1 MSPMYQLRE
10 YGEKFNSR
18 PAAEKVLIAILLI
31 AALVWSYSTFFL
43 GPVQAESDNLRS
55 QLSQSQM
62 QLDALMAREQ
72 LAITSSAEDPNMAVR
87 LRIERAIADQAELQ
101 GEIED
106 LAGNLVTP
114 QSMTRMLTS
123 ILESQTGLELVR
135 VENRAPQAMRSS
147 GEPVAA
153 NPDVILDAASTSGE
167 QQVYKHSLMVELEG
181 DYLSLI
187 AYLRRIESFPERF
200 FWDQLT
206 FVQTTWP
213 TARITIEMHTLSTEE
228 GFVGV

>member
-1 MSPMYQLRE
+1 MSLKYQLRE
-10 YGEKFNSR
+10 FADKFDSRSAPEK
-18 PAAEKVLIAILLI
+18 ILLAVLLI
-31 AALVWSYSTFFL
+31 VGLIWSYSSFFL
-43 GPVQAESDNLRS
+43 SPVQTESDNLRL
-55 QLSQSQM
+55 QLSQTQL
-62 QLDALMAREQ
+62 QLDALLAREQ
-72 LAITSSAEDPNMAVR
+72 LAVTSSAEDPNMAVR
-87 LRIERAIADQAELQ
+87 LRIERAIADQNALQ
-101 GEIED
+101 GDIEA

-123 ILESQTGLELVR
+123 ILESQTGLQLVR
-135 VENRAPQAMRSS
+135 VENRAPQAMRAE
-147 GEPVAA
+147 GEPVAD
-153 NPDVILDAASTSGE
+153 NPDVVVADTSTAGG
-167 QQVYKHSLMVELEG
+167 QQVYKHSLMLELEG

>member
-1 MSPMYQLRE
+1 MNLRYQIRE
-10 YGEKFNSR
+10 YADKFDSR
-18 PAAEKVLIAILLI
+18 SAPEKVLIAALL
-31 AALVWSYSTFFL
+31 LVVLIWGYSSL
-43 GPVQAESDNLRS
+43 LLAPVQAESSTLRQ
-55 QLSQSQM
+55 QLSQAQM
-62 QLDALMAREQ
+62 QFDAMVARET
-72 LAITSSAEDPNMAVR
+72 LAVTSSAEDPNLAVR
-87 LRIERAIADQAELQ
+87 LRIERAIADQNALQ
-101 GEIED
+101 GNIEE

-135 VENRAPQAMRSS
+135 VENRAPQAMRAS
-147 GEPVAA
+147 GEVIAD
-153 NPDVILDAASTSGE
+153 NPDVMVDAVNTASG
-167 QQVYKHSLMVELEG
+167 QQVYKHSLMLELEG

-206 FVQTTWP
+206 FEQTTWP
-213 TARITIEMHTLSTEE
+213 LARITIEMHTLSTEE

>member
-18 PAAEKVLIAILLI
+18 SAAEKMLIATLLFVGLI
-31 AALVWSYSTFFL
+31 WSYTSFFL
-43 GPVQAESDNLRS
+43 APIQAESANFRQ
-55 QLSQSQM
+55 QLSQAQM
-62 QLDALMAREQ
+62 QLDALLAREQ
-72 LAITSSAEDPNMAVR
+72 LAITSSAEDPNQAVR
-87 LRIERAIADQAELQ
+87 LRIERAIADQAALQ
-101 GEIED
+101 GDIEE

-123 ILESQTGLELVR
+123 ILESQTGLQLVR

-153 NPDVILDAASTSGE
+153 NPDVLVDVASTSGE

-200 FWDQLT
+200 FWDQLS

-213 TARITIEMHTLSTEE
+213 NARITIEMHTLSTEE